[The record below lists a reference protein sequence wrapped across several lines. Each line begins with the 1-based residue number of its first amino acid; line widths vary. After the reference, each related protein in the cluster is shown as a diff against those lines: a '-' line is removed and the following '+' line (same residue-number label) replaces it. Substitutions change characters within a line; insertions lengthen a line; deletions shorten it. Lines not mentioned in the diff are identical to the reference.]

1 MKRPN
6 LPGLLQEIA
15 HAPPVH
21 RRQLD
26 RQETVLVSPGERAA
40 SASAPE
46 LLESK
51 SASGGLPWQ
60 QSPREQLAPGASSA
74 ALSAEEPR
82 TVEAPVEYRSQIAAL
97 MANASHAEELAWL
110 KRRVQRLEKVLFAV
124 LPNFLLIPHLSAKQR
139 ELVAKGTQLLK
150 KAIDEEGPATARAGA
165 MPGRPAADG
174 PSREDREESHG
185 EKRRGDSGA

>member
-1 MKRPN
+1 MKRPIV
-6 LPGLLQEIA
+6 PGLLQEIA

-40 SASAPE
+40 SAPPPE
-46 LLESK
+46 LLKPK
-51 SASGGLPWQ
+51 SGSDGLPWQ
-60 QSPREQLAPGASSA
+60 QGPREQAPGARLA

-82 TVEAPVEYRSQIAAL
+82 TVEAPAEYQSQIARP
-97 MANASHAEELAWL
+97 MANASHEEELASL

-124 LPNFLLIPHLSAKQR
+124 LPNFLLIPQLSARQR

-150 KAIDEEGPATARAGA
+150 KAIDEEGPATARAA
-165 MPGRPAADG
+165 ATTPGKVGR
-174 PSREDREESHG
+174 
-185 EKRRGDSGA
+185 